1 MIPGPLQFVRHG
13 QGVVGSGAV
22 ERVEFAGAE
31 QLREAAAW
39 WRDRAASAPAGTV
52 AFGAFAFD
60 PAASAEPGVLLVPE
74 RAERVEA
81 APDAAVPPMP
91 AGIRVEPGDMP
102 SEAYETAVAAAVAAI
117 ARGEAEKVVLARDV
131 VIRGDAPFDA
141 RALFAALDA
150 RDPRIAVFGVDGM
163 VGASPETL
171 IRVRDGRFRVRVL
184 AGTGPAGTADALM
197 ASGKDRAEHAFA
209 VESVLV
215 ALGGHVRDV
224 EAPAVPFALEL
235 PRLTHLATD
244 VSGVVADGSGV
255 LDLVAVLHPTA
266 AVAGTPTAAA
276 LDLIRRL
283 EPFDRGRYAGP
294 VGWVDARGDG
304 EWAIALRC
312 ARLEPDGSLRAYAGA
327 GIVAASD
334 PAAELAETGL
344 KLRAILDAVGG

>member
-1 MIPGPLQFVRHG
+1 M
-13 QGVVGSGAV
+13 
-22 ERVEFAGAE
+22 
-31 QLREAAAW
+31 
-39 WRDRAASAPAGTV
+39 
-52 AFGAFAFD
+52 
-60 PAASAEPGVLLVPE
+60 
-74 RAERVEA
+74 
-81 APDAAVPPMP
+81 
-91 AGIRVEPGDMP
+91 
-102 SEAYETAVAAAVAAI
+102 
-117 ARGEAEKVVLARDV
+117 LARDV

-141 RALFAALDA
+141 RALLAALDA

-255 LDLVAVLHPTA
+255 LDLVAESGLPVVVVTTSGTAVANLHP
-266 AVAGTPTAAA
+266 AA
-276 LDLIRRL
+276 LEAFHQGVPLVL
-283 EPFDRGRYAGP
+283 LTGDRPEELRG
-294 VGWVDARGDG
+294 VGANQTTTQ
-304 EWAIALRC
+304 
-312 ARLEPDGSLRAYAGA
+312 P
-327 GIVAASD
+327 GIFA
-334 PAAELAETGL
+334 
-344 KLRAILDAVGG
+344 DAVGG